1 MYGLSGLINLD
12 LRNYSKSQKINPASK
27 KQIQSMLNLCIQ
39 NLEDQIQRLIR
50 LSSQLQES
58 NQHLLKKNKNL
69 QLQNNKLLNSVSET
83 KIKIR
88 NLINKLKIDN

>member
-1 MYGLSGLINLD
+1 MTNED
-12 LRNYSKSQKINPASK
+12 L
-27 KQIQSMLNLCIQ
+27 Q

-83 KIKIR
+83 KIKIK
-88 NLINKLKIDN
+88 NQIHKLKIDN

>member
-1 MYGLSGLINLD
+1 MTNED
-12 LRNYSKSQKINPASK
+12 L
-27 KQIQSMLNLCIQ
+27 Q

-69 QLQNNKLLNSVSET
+69 QFQNNKLLNSVSET
-83 KIKIR
+83 KTKIR
-88 NLINKLKIDN
+88 NLIHKLKIGN

>member
-1 MYGLSGLINLD
+1 MTNED
-12 LRNYSKSQKINPASK
+12 L
-27 KQIQSMLNLCIQ
+27 Q

-58 NQHLLKKNKNL
+58 NLHLHKKNKNL

-83 KIKIR
+83 KTKIR
-88 NLINKLKIDN
+88 NLINKLKIGN

>member
-1 MYGLSGLINLD
+1 MTNED
-12 LRNYSKSQKINPASK
+12 L
-27 KQIQSMLNLCIQ
+27 Q

-69 QLQNNKLLNSVSET
+69 QLQNNKLLNAVSET
-83 KIKIR
+83 KTKIK
-88 NLINKLKIDN
+88 NLISKIEN

>member
-1 MYGLSGLINLD
+1 MTNED
-12 LRNYSKSQKINPASK
+12 L
-27 KQIQSMLNLCIQ
+27 Q

-69 QLQNNKLLNSVSET
+69 QLQNNKSLNSVSET
-83 KIKIR
+83 KIKIK
-88 NLINKLKIDN
+88 NLIHKLKIDN